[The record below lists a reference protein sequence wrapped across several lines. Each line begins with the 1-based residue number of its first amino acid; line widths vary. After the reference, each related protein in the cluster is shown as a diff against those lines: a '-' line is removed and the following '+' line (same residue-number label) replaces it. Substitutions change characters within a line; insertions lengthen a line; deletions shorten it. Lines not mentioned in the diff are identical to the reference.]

1 MSIIER
7 ILLIGACLAP
17 LIALL
22 FIIPKVKKK
31 KQKTFETTDYVPEKK
46 EESVVEIKPE
56 NIEETKV
63 SEKSFEDEIQSYREF
78 LEKRKERTTSPMRVE
93 LPKGY
98 TDLTESYSAMRRRQE
113 RNSHQERNT
122 NINNLDP
129 EIKALLIAGIL
140 DRKF

>member
-7 ILLIGACLAP
+7 VILIGLCVAP
-17 LIALL
+17 LVALI
-22 FIIPKVKKK
+22 FILPKLKKK
-31 KQKTFETTDYVPEKK
+31 KQKTFETTDYVPENKQ
-46 EESVVEIKPE
+46 EPIEEIKSE
-56 NIEETKV
+56 IVEEKAQ
-63 SEKSFEDEIQSYREF
+63 EKTFDNDIQSYREF
-78 LEKRKERTTSPMRVE
+78 LEKRKEKMSVPSRIE

-98 TDLTESYSAMRRRQE
+98 NDLTESYSAMRRRLE
-113 RNSHQERNT
+113 RNNQQEKNT

>member
-7 ILLIGACLAP
+7 ILLIGMCVAP
-17 LIALL
+17 LFALL

-31 KQKTFETTDYVPEKK
+31 KQKTFETTDYIPETRV
-46 EESVVEIKPE
+46 EPIESKPE
-56 NIEETKV
+56 VVEETKV
-63 SEKSFEDEIQSYREF
+63 SEKSFENEIQSYREF
-78 LEKRKERTTSPMRVE
+78 LEKRKEKSTNPMRVE

-98 TDLTESYSAMRRRQE
+98 SDLTESYSAMLRRRERSNQQE
-113 RNSHQERNT
+113 KNT

>member
-7 ILLIGACLAP
+7 VLLICVCVAP
-17 LIALL
+17 FVALL
-22 FIIPKVKKK
+22 FVLPKIKKK
-31 KQKTFETTDYVPEKK
+31 KETTFETTDYVPEKK
-46 EESVVEIKPE
+46 EEPVDVKPEVVEE
-56 NIEETKV
+56 KV
-63 SEKSFEDEIQSYREF
+63 DEKTFEDEIMDYREF
-78 LEKRKERTTSPMRVE
+78 LQKRKENMSHPTRVE

-98 TDLTESYSAMRRRQE
+98 SDVTESYSAMRRRMERASQQE
-113 RNSHQERNT
+113 KNT

>member
-7 ILLIGACLAP
+7 ILLIGACVAP
-17 LIALL
+17 LFALL
-22 FIIPKVKKK
+22 FVIPKFKKK

-46 EESVVEIKPE
+46 EEPKQAEPEIVEE
-56 NIEETKV
+56 VKV
-63 SEKSFEDEIQSYREF
+63 DAKSFENEIESYREF
-78 LEKRKERTTSPMRVE
+78 LEKRKETISKPSRVQ
-93 LPKGY
+93 LPHDY
-98 TDLTESYSAMRRRQE
+98 RDITESYSAMRRRQE
-113 RNSHQERNT
+113 RNNLQEKNT

>member
-7 ILLIGACLAP
+7 VLLICLCIAP
-17 LIALL
+17 FVALMFVL
-22 FIIPKVKKK
+22 PKVKK
-31 KQKTFETTDYVPEKK
+31 KQKTFETTDYVPENKD
-46 EESVVEIKPE
+46 EPVVEVKQE
-56 NIEETKV
+56 VVEEKV
-63 SEKSFEDEIQSYREF
+63 SAKSFEEDMMNYREF
-78 LEKRKERTTSPMRVE
+78 LEKRKERMSMPSRVE

-98 TDLTESYSAMRRRQE
+98 NDLSESYSAMRRRME
-113 RNSHQERNT
+113 RASQQSKNT

>member
-7 ILLIGACLAP
+7 IILIGLCLAP
-17 LIALL
+17 IVALL
-22 FIIPKVKKK
+22 FVLPKFKKK
-31 KQKTFETTDYVPEKK
+31 KQKTFETSDYVPENKDD
-46 EESVVEIKPE
+46 SVKEIKPE
-56 NIEETKV
+56 IVEEQKQT
-63 SEKSFEDEIQSYREF
+63 KSFDDEIQSYREF
-78 LEKRKERTTSPMRVE
+78 LEKRKEKMTRPNRIE

-98 TDLTESYSAMRRRQE
+98 NDMSESYSAMRRRLE
-113 RNSHQERNT
+113 RNNQQDKNT

>member
-7 ILLIGACLAP
+7 VLLISACVAP
-17 LIALL
+17 LVALM
-22 FIIPKVKKK
+22 FIIPKFKKK

-46 EESVVEIKPE
+46 EEPVTEIKQEVVEE
-56 NIEETKV
+56 V
-63 SEKSFEDEIQSYREF
+63 GSKSFENEIQNYREF
-78 LEKRKERTTSPMRVE
+78 LEKRKENMSRPSRVE

-98 TDLTESYSAMRRRQE
+98 TDLTESYSAMRRRME
-113 RNSHQERNT
+113 RASKQERNT